1 VDAETLLKNDSVM
14 RAFPRPVPSV
24 APELATNVVLQRM
37 RKQADGSVV
46 VCENGHLVGIFTERD
61 ALKVLA
67 RGESL
72 EAPIKTYMV
81 ASPTTVLDSDVIMT
95 AIEKMSAGGFR
106 RLPIVDDEGHPVGM
120 LGVAGILHY
129 LVQHLPKRV
138 YNLAAIPQEPLRV
151 RS

>member
-24 APELATNVVLQRM
+24 DPELTTRQVLQRM
-37 RKQADGSVV
+37 KKLADGSAV
-46 VCENGHLVGIFTERD
+46 VCENGRLVGIFTERD
-61 ALKVLA
+61 ALKVMA
-67 RGESL
+67 RAESL
-72 EAPIKTYMV
+72 DAPIKTYMS
-81 ASPTTVLDSDVIMT
+81 ANPTTVLDSDTIMT

-106 RLPIVDDEGHPVGM
+106 RMPIIDDEGHPVGM

-129 LVQHLPKRV
+129 LVQHLPKSV
-138 YNLAAIPQEPLRV
+138 YNLAAMPQEPLRV